1 MNRSIL
7 FALLLAFSIQAQSAT
22 PKITGVFSSM
32 RFGTEDVTGV
42 EVFITY
48 SGKGYFAQ
56 VQCAEGA
63 ISQPIIIPV
72 RVNGLF
78 VEFDIPSTLEK
89 NNYACPAG
97 KFEGK
102 LSFFGL
108 KGHFEGT
115 KWPGLLKRKSSYW
128 Q

>member
-7 FALLLAFSIQAQSAT
+7 FTLLFALSVQTQAAT
-22 PKITGVFSSM
+22 PKITGVFSSL

-48 SGKGYFAQ
+48 SEKGYFAQ

-63 ISQPIIIPV
+63 ISQPILVPA
-72 RVNGLF
+72 RVNGLI
-78 VEFDIPSTLEK
+78 VEFDVPPALEE
-89 NNYACPAG
+89 NGYACPAG
-97 KFEGK
+97 KFEGV
-102 LSFFGL
+102 LSSFGL
-108 KGHFEGT
+108 KGHFAGT
-115 KWPGLLKRKSSYW
+115 KWPGFLKRKPSYW